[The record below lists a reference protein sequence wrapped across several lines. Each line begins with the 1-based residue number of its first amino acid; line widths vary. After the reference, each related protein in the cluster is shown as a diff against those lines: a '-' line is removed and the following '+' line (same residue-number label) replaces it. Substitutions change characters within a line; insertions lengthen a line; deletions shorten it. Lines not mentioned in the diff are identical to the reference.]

1 MLFQSRAVLTSDS
14 SVSPQSPAFADH
26 ASDLQLP
33 LFAQCDGVNVEDLLT
48 SQLDELARGMRR
60 ELRKECDLSTCS
72 YDVESG
78 SSLKIREDGK
88 FKVATFSRSVCLII
102 KHLPCSCLDSELF
115 PSLLVSRAALPR
127 AL

>member
-1 MLFQSRAVLTSDS
+1 LLFQSRAVLTSDS

-88 FKVATFSRSVCLII
+88 FKVATFSRSVCVI
-102 KHLPCSCLDSELF
+102 S
-115 PSLLVSRAALPR
+115 
-127 AL
+127 